1 MARGR
6 FISSSISTSR
16 KFERLAT
23 NDHRLLYLMLIP
35 HVDCEGRHAADARIL
50 AGQVY
55 TLLDLSRAQVDAA
68 LLDMHHVGLIRLYD
82 VGEERFLELGDFHE
96 HNKVRRG
103 PDGQPTHEAPSRIP
117 PSDDGNAIAVTT
129 ERRRSNDVAATAEG
143 LRVKGKESSVKR
155 KGKELSSTSS
165 TRAHYQTFLE
175 AWNEHRGNLPAC
187 STLNDKRKRGID
199 HVIKDHQH
207 EALDI
212 FTAAVMHVATDDY
225 WVQQGYNID
234 NLLRP
239 GRVLEK
245 AEKWRAAPGMTS
257 NNRKTANIAATIARA
272 IGGLDA

>member
-6 FISSSISTSR
+6 FITGTLGASH
-16 KFERLAT
+16 KLASVT
-23 NDHRLLYLMLIP
+23 DDAHRLMFILM
-35 HVDCEGRHAADARIL
+35 VTNADVEGRLDADPRVLNGRVFTLMGWSPEHVEAGLEALARAELIHWYS
-50 AGQVY
+50 VEN
-55 TLLDLSRAQVDAA
+55 RAYAEIVN
-68 LLDMHHVGLIRLYD
+68 
-82 VGEERFLELGDFHE
+82 FHE
-96 HNKVRRG
+96 HNSVRR
-103 PDGQPTHEAPSRIP
+103 DREQASRIP
-117 PSDDGNAIAVTT
+117 GPDQGSPMPSRRTAG
-129 ERRRSNDVAATAEG
+129 ERR
-143 LRVKGKESSVKR
+143 ESSGSTPAEVKVSQDKIKSSTR
-155 KGKELSSTSS
+155 EELSSTSS

-175 AWNEHRGNLPAC
+175 AWNDHRGNLPAC
-187 STLNDKRKRGID
+187 TTLNDKRKRGID
-199 HVIKDHQH
+199 NVIKDHQH